1 MRVGVY
7 RYSALGDIAAA
18 IPVLRAF
25 KESPVVLTSPFGYEL
40 LKDEFE
46 TIIVQRSK
54 KVFDTFRFLLEA
66 KRSVDLFID
75 LQNNDRSRFLR
86 FFFDSITN
94 EGVAL
99 EQGVTHI
106 FYDIAKKSNLVGEL
120 DVSFSPKERSY
131 IVLNTGSSPKWISKR
146 LPLRKWREFSEV
158 LYERFG
164 LPFLLTGDKN
174 EVEYVREVARAVVG
188 KKEVIAGKTSISELK
203 RVLKDAYLV
212 VSTDSAPMHIAAVQK
227 TPTIGIFGATN
238 WIVSAPFGPWSVA
251 LYDRTLFKDGK
262 PFAKNRL
269 QVDNYY
275 ENIDIKEGLYA
286 IEKFLS

>member
-1 MRVGVY
+1 
-7 RYSALGDIAAA
+7 
-18 IPVLRAF
+18 
-25 KESPVVLTSPFGYEL
+25 
-40 LKDEFE
+40 
-46 TIIVQRSK
+46 
-54 KVFDTFRFLLEA
+54 
-66 KRSVDLFID
+66 
-75 LQNNDRSRFLR
+75 
-86 FFFDSITN
+86 
-94 EGVAL
+94 
-99 EQGVTHI
+99 
-106 FYDIAKKSNLVGEL
+106 
-120 DVSFSPKERSY
+120 
-131 IVLNTGSSPKWISKR
+131 

-164 LPFLLTGDKN
+164 LPFLLTGDKS
-174 EVEYVREVARAVVG
+174 EVEYVSEVAKAVVG

-269 QVDNYY
+269 EVGNYY
-275 ENIDIKEGLYA
+275 DNIDINEALERLKLYL
-286 IEKFLS
+286 EQR